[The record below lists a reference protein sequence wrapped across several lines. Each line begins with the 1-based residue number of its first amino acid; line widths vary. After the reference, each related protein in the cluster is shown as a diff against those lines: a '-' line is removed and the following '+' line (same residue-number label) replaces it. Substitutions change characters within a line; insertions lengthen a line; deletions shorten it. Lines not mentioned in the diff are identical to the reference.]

1 MKVEICDEDVS
12 RVINEDLKYH
22 ISHFKKDIKRAKS
35 GESYLK
41 CFSNDV
47 DEDIEKMT
55 EMMNA
60 MKLVLTYYTV
70 PSDE

>member
-1 MKVEICDEDVS
+1 MKIEINDEFASKIVA
-12 RVINEDLKYH
+12 EDLKWH
-22 ISHFKKDIKRAKS
+22 INNFKKDIKKAKA

-41 CFSNDV
+41 CFSMSP
-47 DEDIEKMT
+47 DEDIKRMK

>member
-1 MKVEICDEDVS
+1 MKVEICAESVS
-12 RVINEDLKYH
+12 ALVNEDLKYH
-22 ISHFKKDIKRAKS
+22 IKHFKKDIKKAKA

-41 CFSNDV
+41 CFDNDV
-47 DEDIEKMT
+47 EVDIYKMT